1 MLYFFNAILVLLE
14 LRKWAP
20 VSDRVFERRE
30 KYTVL
35 ECRALIEKYYNYL
48 RHHTSRD
55 TVL

>member
-30 KYTVL
+30 
-35 ECRALIEKYYNYL
+35 NYAKSGVDL
-48 RHHTSRD
+48 AEII
-55 TVL
+55 L